1 MFDYTLS
8 QAVLPSVTSQ
18 FPNYEAEIFR
28 LTNIEREKQGLSPLA
43 WEEKAYFFS
52 STRAYEA
59 SVLWSHTRPN
69 GEPYYHIFAE
79 YKVIGSSGENLHTVN
94 GVRDLEYIQ
103 SQDGFETFTQMAITG
118 WMESPGHR
126 ANILCEDWTS
136 MSVAVY
142 YNAELD
148 KLVSVQLFFA

>member
-8 QAVLPSVTSQ
+8 QAVLPNVTAQ
-18 FPNYEAEIFR
+18 FPNYEAEILR

-69 GEPYYHIFAE
+69 GEPYYHILAE
-79 YKVIGSSGENLHTVN
+79 YKVIGSSGENLHSVT
-94 GVRDLEYIQ
+94 GISDLAYIQ
-103 SQDGFETFTQMAITG
+103 SQKGFETLTQMAVAD
-118 WMESPGHR
+118 WMTSPGHR
-126 ANILCEDWTS
+126 ANILHESWTS

-142 YNAELD
+142 YNTELK